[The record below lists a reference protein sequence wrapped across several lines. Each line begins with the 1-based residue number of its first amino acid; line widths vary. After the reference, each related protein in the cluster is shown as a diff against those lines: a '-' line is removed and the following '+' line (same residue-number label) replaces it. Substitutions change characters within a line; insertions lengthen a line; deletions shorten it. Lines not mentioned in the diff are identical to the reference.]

1 MKKRFF
7 NISNLFIGS
16 MITLLG
22 FTNCRCHKEVEAVY
36 GPPPGYEQELEAAR
50 QAELERQEFQRQ
62 EEERQRIEQE
72 RRKREAE
79 RFKTVYGGP
88 PAVHRDVK

>member
-50 QAELERQEFQRQ
+50 QAELERQECQRQ

-72 RRKREAE
+72 RRKCEAE

-88 PAVHRDVK
+88 PAVNRETK